1 MYTLHIFSLFSLFFI
16 FFSFRRS
23 GVTFHFWTNFTA
35 HFILL
40 GSTYKSLNKK
50 NILKD
55 LHKFHRCYLTPFTI
69 WHVNVCTCM
78 LKILWVLHALKGW
91 CCWWCC
97 WWMRRQS
104 CTSVP
109 AGTRGI
115 TYISGSIASS
125 QRMPTETNKTK

>member
-16 FFSFRRS
+16 FFSFGRS
-23 GVTFHFWTNFTA
+23 GVSFHFWTNFTT
-35 HFILL
+35 HFILS

-55 LHKFHRCYLTPFTI
+55 LHKFHRCYLTPVTI

-78 LKILWVLHALKGW
+78 LKILWVWHTLKGW

-97 WWMRRQS
+97 WWMLLMN
-104 CTSVP
+104 VP
-109 AGTRGI
+109 DVADECVAKAVHLSPQQQEESL
-115 TYISGSIASS
+115 TYLAA
-125 QRMPTETNKTK
+125 